1 MIGTATLTIIRDS
14 LLASAK
20 EGKVA
25 LLFHFSDER
34 DPARRHLIEK
44 IQGLERTAQGIDLVL
59 AGGTSELVQEGIDM
73 IISSIDHSIP
83 HAPSELHKMF
93 YAERAHFL
101 EMKEKFKKLDEML
114 EVECKHVREDVLLN

>member
-34 DPARRHLIEK
+34 DPARRL
-44 IQGLERTAQGIDLVL
+44 DLVL